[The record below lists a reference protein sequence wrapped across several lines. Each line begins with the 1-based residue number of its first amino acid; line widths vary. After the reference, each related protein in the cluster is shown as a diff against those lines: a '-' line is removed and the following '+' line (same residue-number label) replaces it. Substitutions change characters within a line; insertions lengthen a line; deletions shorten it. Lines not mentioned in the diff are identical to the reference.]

1 MAASWAWDILDVSQY
16 NDVVNH
22 LVHGSRAI
30 VLGQTEAGAA
40 TDHAIIKANE
50 GISVVEWITVRA
62 VHRSLAALKV
72 WNGKGQLILDFLGVL
87 DADTRFLAWVRI
99 SDPTNAAATV
109 IHTTSVGGRLNT
121 DAFLEPVGLRIGGV
135 DVSRAAWYSGPRAC
149 LNVSEKVTVPTF
161 KVMAEVDKYF
171 ELSSH
176 PRSGAMV
183 IHSVEETQPRSTV
196 SHWMSRLRD
205 CSSMWHPALYE
216 LVGGNDEL
224 AVSVPQIK
232 FVGGMRMTEIVK
244 VSS

>member
-1 MAASWAWDILDVSQY
+1 M
-16 NDVVNH
+16 
-22 LVHGSRAI
+22 GSRAI

-50 GISVVEWITVRA
+50 GISVVEVDNGSFA
-62 VHRSLAALKV
+62 VHRSLSSFEGMERQRPIDTGFPRCSGRGYPISSL
-72 WNGKGQLILDFLGVL
+72 GSDFG
-87 DADTRFLAWVRI
+87 
-99 SDPTNAAATV
+99 SDQRSRYRHSYNF
-109 IHTTSVGGRLNT
+109 GRWK
-121 DAFLEPVGLRIGGV
+121 AQYRCFPEPVGLRIGGV

-161 KVMAEVDKYF
+161 KVMAEEDKYF

-183 IHSVEETQPRSTV
+183 IHSVEGNTATLYRLSLDVTPA
-196 SHWMSRLRD
+196 RLR
-205 CSSMWHPALYE
+205 SSMWHPALYE